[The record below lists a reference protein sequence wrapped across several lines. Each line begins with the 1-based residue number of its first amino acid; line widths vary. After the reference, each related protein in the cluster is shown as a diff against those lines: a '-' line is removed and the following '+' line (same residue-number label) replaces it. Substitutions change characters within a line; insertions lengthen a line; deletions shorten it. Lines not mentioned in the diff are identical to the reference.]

1 MRKLYRLVGFFI
13 LLLSA
18 GTASAGNS
26 LHYEAT
32 LEDSVWEVS
41 SSPLRCTLTHP
52 VKFFGK
58 AQFYQLAG
66 FQPKFRFYVDQIPVK
81 KGTVELNSVA
91 PQWKHGE
98 NVRDLGSYSYARGET
113 PFRFKREMSLRLLAE
128 LEQGLRPVFLFKD
141 WGDGHDDVSAVL
153 STVRFRDGLVK
164 YRTCMGKLIPYDF
177 NKVKNTRV
185 HFDTAKYNLSAKA
198 RRQLDAVIAFLLR
211 DPSVKTAYV
220 DGHTD
225 SRGTHAYNN
234 TLSEQ
239 RATAVRNYLLER
251 KVPASKLKV
260 KYFGK
265 RKPLKTNRTK
275 KGRAVNRRVWVELV
289 RE

>member
-1 MRKLYRLVGFFI
+1 MRMLARLIYLFT
-13 LLLSA
+13 LLLSV
-18 GTASAGNS
+18 SIVHAGN

-32 LEDSVWEVS
+32 LEDSSWTVTA
-41 SSPLRCTLTHP
+41 SPLQCTLTHP

-66 FQPKFRFYVDQIPVK
+66 FKPQFRFYVDQVPVR
-81 KGTVELNSVA
+81 KGEVGLKSVA

-98 NVRDLGSYSYARGET
+98 KVRDLGRYNYVKGET
-113 PFRFKREMSLRLLAE
+113 PFYFKRDMSLRLLAE
-128 LEQGLRPVFLFKD
+128 LEQGLRPVFSFKD
-141 WGDGHDDVSAVL
+141 WGDGRDDVEAVL
-153 STVRFRDGLVK
+153 STVRFRDALVK
-164 YRTCMGKLIPYDF
+164 YRACMGQIIPYDF
-177 NKVKNTRV
+177 DKVKNTRI
-185 HFDTAKYNLSAKA
+185 HFATAKYVLTTKAK
-198 RRQLDAVIAFLLR
+198 RKLDAVIAFLLR
-211 DPSVKTAYV
+211 DPSVKMAFV

-225 SRGTHAYNN
+225 DRGTHSYNN

-239 RATAVRNYLLER
+239 RATAVRNYLLAK
-251 KVPASKLKV
+251 KVPASSLKV

-275 KGRAVNRRVWVELV
+275 KGRAVNRRVWIELI